1 MTGLFELRLTERNVP
16 WARLTGSHENRL
28 EQAISAVEE
37 TLVRHFRY
45 ADPLG

>member
-1 MTGLFELRLTERNVP
+1 MTGLFELRLADRGVP
-16 WARLTGSHENRL
+16 WVRLAGSHENRL
-28 EQAISAVEE
+28 EQAIKAVEE